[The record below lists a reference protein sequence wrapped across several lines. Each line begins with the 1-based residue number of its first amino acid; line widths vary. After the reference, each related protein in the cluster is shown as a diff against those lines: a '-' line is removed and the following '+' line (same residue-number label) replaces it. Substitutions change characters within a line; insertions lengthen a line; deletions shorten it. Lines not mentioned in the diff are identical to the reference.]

1 MTDYYSI
8 LGLARGA
15 SPDEIKRA
23 YRKYASLYHPDKE
36 GGSKAKFQELQQAY
50 ETLSDPNK
58 RQQYDQPQ
66 PQGFHFEFGR
76 GGDGGGF
83 DFNNIFSMF
92 GQHFHNGQPRPNGHQ
107 HRQQHT
113 RMSLWVTLQDV
124 AEGGTRPVTVGTQ
137 HGTMTI
143 EIEIPL
149 GINDGDH
156 VQYGAIGPGGTD
168 LIINF
173 RIHPNPKWQRTGLN
187 LTTDH
192 HVSIWDCLAGGEVEI
207 RDILNATISLSVPAL
222 TQPNAMLRLKG
233 RGLRS
238 RSGEVGDLLVRLV
251 ARVPASIDNELLEL
265 IKQAQ
270 KKLP

>member
-1 MTDYYSI
+1 MSDYYTI
-8 LGLARGA
+8 LGVQRNA
-15 SPDEIKRA
+15 SVDEIKRA
-23 YRKYASLYHPDKE
+23 YRKGASQYHPDRE
-36 GGSKAKFQELQQAY
+36 GGDKVKFQELQQAY
-50 ETLSDPNK
+50 ETLSDPQK

-76 GGDGGGF
+76 AGDGGGF
-83 DFNNIFSMF
+83 DFNNIFNMF
-92 GQHFHNGQPRPNGHQ
+92 GQQFNNGQPRPGGQ

-113 RMSLWVTLQDV
+113 RMSLWVTLQDI
-124 AEGGTRPVTVGTQ
+124 AEGGTRPVNVGTQ

-156 VQYGAIGPGGTD
+156 VQYGGIGPGGTD

-173 RIHPNPKWQRTGLN
+173 RIHPNPKWQRNGLN

-192 HVSIWDCLAGGEVEI
+192 HVSVWDCLAGGSIEI
-207 RDILNATISLSVPAL
+207 RDILNNTINLTVPAL

-238 RSGEVGDLLVRLV
+238 RTGEQGDLFVRII
-251 ARVPASIDNELLEL
+251 ARMPASIDHALLDL
-265 IKQAQ
+265 IRQAQ
-270 KKLP
+270 KK

>member
-8 LGLARGA
+8 LGVARNA
-15 SPDEIKRA
+15 TPDEIKRA
-23 YRKYASLYHPDKE
+23 YRKYASLYHPDRE

-50 ETLSDPNK
+50 ETLSDVNK
-58 RQQYDQPQ
+58 RSQYDQPQ
-66 PQGFHFEFGR
+66 SQGFHFEFGR

-92 GQHFHNGQPRPNGHQ
+92 GQQFQNGQPRPSGQ
-107 HRQQHT
+107 HRPQHT
-113 RMSLWVTLQDV
+113 RMSLWVTLQDI

-137 HGTMTI
+137 QGTMTI

-156 VQYGAIGPGGTD
+156 VQYGGIGPSGTD

-192 HVSIWDCLAGGEVEI
+192 HISVWDCVAGADVQI
-207 RDILNATISLSVPAL
+207 KDILNANISLTVPAL

-251 ARVPASIDNELLEL
+251 ARMPTSIDPDLMVL
-265 IKQAQ
+265 IQLAQ
-270 KKLP
+270 KKQP